1 MFRTHF
7 IKGNLAEKT
16 LFRLYSNTLTRIK
29 ALSKKIYV
37 NSEFTR
43 NKKNPGKAWET
54 IRLALSCKPNH
65 KPSVALK
72 EAQNPNV
79 IEKSI

>member
-29 ALSKKIYV
+29 ALRKKMHFC
-37 NSEFTR
+37 SEFAR
-43 NKKNPGKAWET
+43 NKKNPRKT
-54 IRLALSCKPNH
+54 LKIIRLTTYAGHMKFS
-65 KPSVALK
+65 
-72 EAQNPNV
+72 E
-79 IEKSI
+79 